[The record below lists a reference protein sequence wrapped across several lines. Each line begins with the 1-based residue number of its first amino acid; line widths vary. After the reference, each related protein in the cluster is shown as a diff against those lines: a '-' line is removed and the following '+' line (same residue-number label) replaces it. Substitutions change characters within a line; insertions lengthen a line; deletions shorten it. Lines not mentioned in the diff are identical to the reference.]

1 MSQQPRL
8 NAQLSGHHTTHV
20 PNANEIT
27 FVGQQWQSITPRYY
41 IPKAIIPSW
50 LALIVGYYIKKPIP
64 ILNPTTIYSKLECN
78 QLLKLIEISMQL
90 GMKTFTLI

>member
-8 NAQLSGHHTTHV
+8 NTQRSGHHTTHV
-20 PNANEIT
+20 PNVNEIT

-41 IPKAIIPSW
+41 IPKVISTHCWVLYFKTNSYFESNHNIFK
-50 LALIVGYYIKKPIP
+50 IRVQ
-64 ILNPTTIYSKLECN
+64 PTT
-78 QLLKLIEISMQL
+78 KLIEITMQL

>member
-1 MSQQPRL
+1 VSQQLRL

-41 IPKAIIPSW
+41 IPKAIIPSR
-50 LALIVGYYIKKPIP
+50 LALIVGYYIFKPIA

-78 QLLKLIEISMQL
+78 QLLN
-90 GMKTFTLI
+90 